1 LIVPVEEV
9 SDKQEYSARTFR
21 SRINRKLDKYLK
33 PSRLSKIK
41 KSSLNMKFDG
51 LDLDN
56 IEKIID
62 DLKISKNVNRTNFFN
77 GGTKQAKSRL
87 RSFLKDKIKDYA
99 DKSNDPAEN
108 CVSDLSPYLHFG
120 QISPLY
126 IALQSQKKKGEG
138 VEAFCEQLIVRR
150 ELSHNF
156 VYYNDNYDNYK
167 GLPSWSRRTLNY
179 HTSDKRKYTYT
190 FKQFENAET
199 HDEYWNA
206 AQKQMMITAKM
217 HGYMR
222 MYWGKKIL
230 EWTEKPAD
238 AVDIALKLN
247 NKYELDG
254 RDPNGYTGVLW
265 CFGLHDHPWAEREIF
280 GKVRYMNAKG
290 LKRKFN
296 IDDYIEKIRKIG

>member
-1 LIVPVEEV
+1 
-9 SDKQEYSARTFR
+9 
-21 SRINRKLDKYLK
+21 
-33 PSRLSKIK
+33 
-41 KSSLNMKFDG
+41 
-51 LDLDN
+51 
-56 IEKIID
+56 
-62 DLKISKNVNRTNFFN
+62 
-77 GGTKQAKSRL
+77 
-87 RSFLKDKIKDYA
+87 
-99 DKSNDPAEN
+99 
-108 CVSDLSPYLHFG
+108 
-120 QISPLY
+120 
-126 IALQSQKKKGEG
+126 
-138 VEAFCEQLIVRR
+138 
-150 ELSHNF
+150 
-156 VYYNDNYDNYK
+156 
-167 GLPSWSRRTLNY
+167 LNY

-296 IDDYIEKIRKIG
+296 IDDYIENIRKIG